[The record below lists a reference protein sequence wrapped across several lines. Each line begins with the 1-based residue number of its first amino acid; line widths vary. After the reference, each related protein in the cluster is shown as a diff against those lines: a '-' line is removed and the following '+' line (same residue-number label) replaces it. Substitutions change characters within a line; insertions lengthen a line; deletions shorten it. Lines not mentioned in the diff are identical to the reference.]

1 MKGYTKVVE
10 INPDSE
16 EDEYFY
22 LVLKNRLL
30 HSVLGP
36 AVIEGGWLMLETLGV
51 SLFSFLD
58 VCISELKISSIAS
71 SSRAVIPAAVVIIVE
86 VGVF

>member
-1 MKGYTKVVE
+1 M
-10 INPDSE
+10 
-16 EDEYFY
+16 
-22 LVLKNRLL
+22 
-30 HSVLGP
+30 
-36 AVIEGGWLMLETLGV
+36 IEGGWLVLEKLGV